1 MKTLKTIPLVAGF
14 ALLIGATSVT
24 IVGCKSDHSDNTGY
38 QSNSSAAVRPY
49 PLRKCLVSDEAL
61 ESGKVYT
68 FVRNGQEIKLCCKD
82 CLTDFDKD
90 PAKYLSK
97 LNTSR

>member
-1 MKTLKTIPLVAGF
+1 MKTLHILKSMAGL
-14 ALLIGATSVT
+14 ALLAASLAV
-24 IVGCKSDHSDNTGY
+24 VGCKSDGDHTSY
-38 QSNSSAAVRPY
+38 SNSSTVAVKPY
-49 PLRKCLVSDEAL
+49 PLNKCLVSDEAL
-61 ESGKVYT
+61 ERGKMYT

-82 CLTDFDKD
+82 CMTDFDKD